1 MFLPMDILIWII
13 MVVTVYYF
21 VSKTVKQ
28 NVFDQ
33 LEFAADVL
41 SGHIHLFLEK
51 KKERIIDFSSDGFI
65 RDCTEEITMKENRRE
80 YYTTALK
87 NHLITNKKSLQPGI
101 LEVFVVDLKGKV
113 IASTDKSRV
122 GEDVSNKGY
131 FSKAEYLSAF
141 VSDPHYDAHLKEIL
155 IDFSTLLLNKVER
168 EHIGVIVNRIRFE
181 QQEDRGRGG
190 ASTQQDTEGYYS
202 HLIAV
207 NKSRVID
214 FSSDGFIRDCA
225 EEIVKRENRVRHYT
239 NSLNKHLIM
248 NKKPLNPDILEVFVV
263 DLDGKVISSTEN
275 GLIDKDV
282 SGEVYF
288 SETMNR
294 DSYISNLHYSP
305 EFKQNSYETAR
316 LLLSKEGQEPI
327 GIIVNRYNS
336 DSLRKVTR
344 SGIREELEQE
354 KLLTG
359 FGETGE
365 LYIVNRD
372 KLMITESRFIKDAIL
387 KQVVDT
393 VGVRAAFENGVGMI
407 GIYSDYR
414 GIQILGASRYI
425 EEMDWAVLA
434 EKDVSEAFAPIIRLR
449 NITIIIA
456 IAGTVV
462 VVIIVIFIATG
473 ITRPIRKL
481 LEGTKKIAKGDFVFR
496 MEAKSKDEI
505 GQLAASFNNM
515 TSQLSESKKQL
526 QDYALNLEKKVEDKT
541 KEIKHMLDELTYKN
555 KEMEQIIYVTSH
567 DLRAPL
573 LNIQGFSKEL
583 EKDLEQVRQN
593 LNERAFSSDV
603 KKKLAEILEVDI
615 PDALRF
621 IVTSS
626 SKMDTL
632 LSGLL
637 RVSCVGRVVLT
648 IEQLDMNK
656 LISNVI
662 ETYGYKI
669 KETNVILQV
678 DELPSC
684 RGDKAQINQVFSN
697 LIDNAFKYLDHHGEG
712 IIKISGRKENEHNV
726 YCLEDNGIG
735 IAERHQDKIFQIF
748 HRLNP
753 GDGVVGEGLGLTIV
767 RKILD
772 LHGGK
777 IWVESEPGKGSKFF
791 VSLPA

>member
-1 MFLPMDILIWII
+1 MFLPIDILIWII

-21 VSKTVKQ
+21 ISKTVKQ

-33 LEFAADVL
+33 LEFAADEL
-41 SGHIHLFLEK
+41 SGQIHLFLQK
-51 KKERIIDFSSDGFI
+51 KKERIIDFSSDGFT

-87 NHLITNKKSLQPGI
+87 NHLITNKKSLHPGI
-101 LEVFVVDLKGKV
+101 LEVFVVDLKGNV

-122 GEDVSNKGY
+122 GEDVSNEGY
-131 FSKAEYLSAF
+131 FSEAESLSAF
-141 VSDPHYDAHLKEIL
+141 VSDPHYDTHLKEIV

-181 QQEDRGRGG
+181 QQADRGRGG

-214 FSSDGFIRDCA
+214 FSSDGFIRDCT
-225 EEIVKRENRVRHYT
+225 EEIVNRENRVRYYT

-248 NKKPLNPDILEVFVV
+248 NKKPLDPDILEVFIV

-288 SETMNR
+288 SETMNS

-344 SGIREELEQE
+344 SGIREELEQG

-372 KLMITESRFIKDAIL
+372 KLMITESRFIKGAIL

-414 GIQILGASRYI
+414 GTRILGASRYI
-425 EEMDWAVLA
+425 EEMDWVVSA
-434 EKDVSEAFAPIIRLR
+434 EKDVSEAFAPIIHLR

-456 IAGTVV
+456 IAGIVV

-473 ITRPIRKL
+473 ITRPVRNL
-481 LEGTKKIAKGDFVFR
+481 LEGTKKIAKGDFAFR
-496 MEAKSKDEI
+496 MEVKSKDEI
-505 GQLAASFNNM
+505 GQLTTSFNNM

-567 DLRAPL
+567 DLRTPL
-573 LNIQGFSKEL
+573 LNIQCFSKEL

-593 LNERAFSSDV
+593 LNERAISSDV
-603 KKKLAEILEVDI
+603 KKKLAETLEVDI

-621 IVTSS
+621 IVASS

-637 RVSCVGRVVLT
+637 RVSCMGRVVLT
-648 IEQLDMNK
+648 IKQLDMNK

-662 ETYGYKI
+662 EIYEYKI
-669 KETNVILQV
+669 KEAKVILQV

-684 RGDKAQINQVFSN
+684 KGDKAQINQVFSN

-735 IAERHQDKIFQIF
+735 IAERHQGKIFQIF

-767 RKILD
+767 RKILN